1 VDIKW
6 KYLESDVI
14 QITIL
19 TLTENIVFSLNS
31 LYNYTWKEKDLE
43 KIRISIVQI
52 QVNYQTKELHI
63 C

>member
-31 LYNYTWKEKDLE
+31 LYNYTWKEKDSE